1 MKKFESLS
9 LNKFKGYELKEE
21 SHNMVLGGTQ
31 VMTGK
36 PGGCQ
41 LKDTADDK
49 SKNPNGGGTG
59 VPTWPKEDITVNSIV
74 VFQS

>member
-1 MKKFESLS
+1 
-9 LNKFKGYELKEE
+9 
-21 SHNMVLGGTQ
+21 MVLGGTQ
-31 VMTGK
+31 VKTGK

-41 LKDTADDK
+41 LDDTADDK

>member
-1 MKKFESLS
+1 MKIALASDHA
-9 LNKFKGYELKEE
+9 GYELKKE

-41 LKDTADDK
+41 LPDTADDK
-49 SKNPNGGGTG
+49 SKTPNGGGPG
-59 VPTWPKEDITVNSIV
+59 IPTWPKEDITVNSK
-74 VFQS
+74 